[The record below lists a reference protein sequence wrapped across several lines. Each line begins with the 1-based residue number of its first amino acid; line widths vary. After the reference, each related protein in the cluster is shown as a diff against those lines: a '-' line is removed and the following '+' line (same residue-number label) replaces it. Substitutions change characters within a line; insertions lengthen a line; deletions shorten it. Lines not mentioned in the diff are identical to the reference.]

1 MENQN
6 IDNINDIE
14 DIEEEDI
21 DYEERIK
28 KAKRKKGKNIFLV
41 ILALLIMGGVWY
53 AYLFYVDSVTYFKT
67 DNAKVSVQLYH
78 ITPTAPGKLVK
89 FTISEGSRVKENEII
104 GRVENGS
111 YLRAPISG
119 EVLKSDVTLNQMVAP
134 TTVVAIVGDTN
145 NIYIGVNIEET
156 DITKIKLNQLVKVN
170 LDAYPNKTFS
180 GHVSE
185 INPVTQN
192 ALSGNMTSFST
203 SGTYTKTTQLL
214 PIKVKIDDDVKLNG
228 IIGTNATVKI
238 KIK

>member
-1 MENQN
+1 MAKR
-6 IDNINDIE
+6 E
-14 DIEEEDI
+14 DIEEFD
-21 DYEERIK
+21 DLDDEELE
-28 KAKRKKGKNIFLV
+28 AKRKKAKGRRGKNIFLV
-41 ILALLIMGGVWY
+41 ILALIIMGGVWY
-53 AYLFYVDSVTYFKT
+53 AYQYYIDTTTYFQT
-67 DNAKVSVQLYH
+67 NNAKVSVQLFH

-89 FTISEGSRVKENEII
+89 FTISEGSRVTENEII

-134 TTVVAIVGDTN
+134 STVVAIIGDTD

-156 DITKIKLNQLVKVN
+156 DITKIKLNQEVKVT
-170 LDAYPNKTFS
+170 LDAYPKKIFK

-185 INPVTQN
+185 ITPVTQN

-214 PIKVKIDDDVKLNG
+214 AIKVKIDDDVKLSG

-238 KIK
+238 KVK

>member
-1 MENQN
+1 MAENEN
-6 IDNINDIE
+6 TKIE
-14 DIEEEDI
+14 TDLDDEELLEK
-21 DYEERIK
+21 IK
-28 KAKRKKGKNIFLV
+28 KKKLQKRKNIFFI
-41 ILALLIMGGVWY
+41 ILAVLIMAGVGY
-53 AYLFYVDSVTYFKT
+53 AYYYYMDANTYFKT
-67 DNAKVSVQLYH
+67 DNAKVSVQLYN

-89 FTISEGSRVKENEII
+89 FTVSEGSKVSENEII

-119 EVLKSDVTLNQMVAP
+119 EVLKSDVTLNQLVAP
-134 TTVVAIVGDTN
+134 TTVVAVIGDTD

-156 DITKIKLNQLVKVN
+156 DITKIQLNQEVKVD
-170 LDAYPNKTFS
+170 LDAYPGKTFK
-180 GHVSE
+180 GFVSE
-185 INPVTQN
+185 ITPVTQN

-214 PIKVKIDDDVKLNG
+214 PIKVKISEDVKLNG